1 MRVVAG
7 TARGRP
13 LAAPAGRSV
22 RPTTDRVREA
32 VLNSL
37 GSLDAVAGAVVL
49 DLFAGSGALGIEALS
64 RGAAHATFVDSDPKA
79 LDAVRGNLRR
89 CDLDDRAEVIR
100 SDAFAHLARVRD
112 ESSGGAPTL
121 VFCDPPY
128 DFDRWHELLEALAE
142 VAPGAVVVVE
152 SDREVDPAAHGEVLR
167 TRRHGGTV
175 VTTIRT
181 AGVPSGRRGLD
192 RPGARPADTKPS
204 EETT

>member
-13 LAAPAGRSV
+13 LTAPRGLSV

-64 RGAAHATFVDSDPKA
+64 RGAANATFVDVDRAA
-79 LDAVRGNLRR
+79 LEAVRTNLSR
-89 CDLDDRAEVIR
+89 CDLEDRATVVR
-100 SDAFAHLARVRD
+100 ADAFAHVASIPID
-112 ESSGGAPTL
+112 ATADAPTL

-128 DFDRWHELLEALAE
+128 DFDRWSELVESIAA
-142 VAPGAVVVVE
+142 VAPGAVVVAE
-152 SDREVDPAAHGEVLR
+152 SDHEVDPGGHGEVLR
-167 TRRHGGTV
+167 SRRHGGTV
-175 VTTIRT
+175 VMTIRT

-192 RPGARPADTKPS
+192 RPGARPADTQPS
-204 EETT
+204 EDPT

>member
-13 LAAPAGRSV
+13 LVTPAGRSV

-37 GSLDAVAGAVVL
+37 GSLDVVAGAVVL

-64 RGAAHATFVDSDPKA
+64 RGASHATFVD
-79 LDAVRGNLRR
+79 LDAAALEAVRANLAR
-89 CDLDDRAEVIR
+89 CDLGGRATVER
-100 SDAFAHLARVRD
+100 ADAFAHLAR
-112 ESSGGAPTL
+112 SGADASADDPTL

-128 DFDRWHELLEALAE
+128 DFDRWDELLGAVAA
-142 VAPGAVVVVE
+142 VAPGAVLVAE
-152 SDREVDPAAHGEVLR
+152 SDREVDPTDHGEVLR
-167 TRRHGGTV
+167 SRRHGGTV

-181 AGVPSGRRGLD
+181 AGVPNGRRGLG
-192 RPGARPADTKPS
+192 RPGARPADPQPS
-204 EETT
+204 EDPT